1 MTLSKLREAKR
12 MLSTIAVVAAETGHN
27 DLAERFWQAYDA
39 LHNAL
44 VPLERMIA
52 EKFLRKV

>member
-1 MTLSKLREAKR
+1 MTLNKLREAKQ
-12 MLSTIAVVAAETGHN
+12 MLSTLAVVAAETGHS

-52 EKFLRKV
+52 EKFLHKV